1 MSEKHTPGPWQLSC
15 IDGVEDSLMVGGRN
29 DGSDIVA
36 DIRTYENDISETQ
49 NSPQQMWVKK
59 RLAELEKKEKE
70 AHANARLIAAAPE
83 LLEQCKL
90 FEKCLTYLINS
101 GDSGADLE
109 RDNLRAI
116 LDKVKGE
123 TA

>member
-1 MSEKHTPGPWQLSC
+1 MSKKQTHTQGPWAIEDCTLGESTGLRFT
-15 IDGVEDSLMVGGRN
+15 INSKGNVIARTTDG
-29 DGSDIVA
+29 
-36 DIRTYENDISETQ
+36 
-49 NSPQQMWVKK
+49 W
-59 RLAELEKKEKE
+59 KE
-70 AHANARLIAAAPE
+70 AQANARLIAAAPE

-90 FEKCLTYLINS
+90 FEKCLTHLINS

-116 LDKVKGE
+116 LDKVEGE

>member
-1 MSEKHTPGPWQLSC
+1 MSEKQETFTPGPWSIEDCTPGESTGLRFAINSKDNV
-15 IDGVEDSLMVGGRN
+15 IARTTDG
-29 DGSDIVA
+29 
-36 DIRTYENDISETQ
+36 
-49 NSPQQMWVKK
+49 W
-59 RLAELEKKEKE
+59 KE
-70 AHANARLIAAAPE
+70 AQANARLIAAAPE

-116 LDKVKGE
+116 LDKVEGE
-123 TA
+123 TT